1 MVQSSMLPERL
12 HTRVTTAGWRRMRIV
27 STIGLLFAVH
37 SSFDAFCTMEDK
49 LTNHGFGILSRKV
62 ALRDVEATR
71 KCWVAMSRC
80 MAHRFRALGR
90 NMLLPW
96 ALMLQCT
103 ASDQSLLWEEITSV
117 KNQLTNDANGLE
129 RSSLLGVTRIDVD
142 LQWRI
147 QEILWMVVSTDI
159 WRYLIWDFCLIA
171 TASTSLGLLWP
182 SIFYGP
188 VLPLSQESCNL
199 NMYKLRLDSDL
210 LRRLWL
216 SPEIRSYLPWTP
228 FWIIDYFLSFKRLN

>member
-1 MVQSSMLPERL
+1 MGLVFCVGRWLCGTLRPPENAESRWAVAW
-12 HTRVTTAGWRRMRIV
+12 HIA
-27 STIGLLFAVH
+27 SGLLVGTCC
-37 SSFDAFCTMEDK
+37 S
-49 LTNHGFGILSRKV
+49 
-62 ALRDVEATR
+62 
-71 KCWVAMSRC
+71 
-80 MAHRFRALGR
+80 LG
-90 NMLLPW
+90 P
-96 ALMLQCT
+96 MLQWCT

-117 KNQLTNDANGLE
+117 KNQLTNDANGPE

-216 SPEIRSYLPWTP
+216 SPEIQSYLPWTP
-228 FWIIDYFLSFKRLN
+228 FWIIDYFLSFKDWTKYSMS